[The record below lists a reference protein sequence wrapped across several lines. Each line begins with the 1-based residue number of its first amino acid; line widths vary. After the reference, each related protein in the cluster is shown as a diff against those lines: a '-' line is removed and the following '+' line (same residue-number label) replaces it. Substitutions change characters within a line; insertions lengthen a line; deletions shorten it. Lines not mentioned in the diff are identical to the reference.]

1 MSLPSQNLSIQ
12 IITLTYIKKGF
23 SQAEFT
29 IFTTG
34 DSNGIL
40 SGHVYIYL
48 EIIILVSLLK
58 ASSATQRTLN
68 YKGLRT
74 NDVLYQNRYHG
85 IKYTRIWVFTD

>member
-12 IITLTYIKKGF
+12 IITLSYIKKGF

-29 IFTTG
+29 IFTTD

-48 EIIILVSLLK
+48 EIVILVP
-58 ASSATQRTLN
+58 
-68 YKGLRT
+68 Y
-74 NDVLYQNRYHG
+74 
-85 IKYTRIWVFTD
+85 